1 MIAKLNGVLDT
12 FRENGAVINVGGV
25 GYFIFASSRTLSAL
39 GDLGALVTV
48 HVETHVREDHIHL
61 FGFITEDERFWFQLL
76 QTVQGVGAKAALAIL
91 SALSPNEVAD
101 SIIALDKLN
110 LSRADGVG
118 PKLAARIIN
127 ELKDKSIIVPSSE
140 IKSSQLTPS
149 SFNSTFEDAI
159 SAMVNLGYSR
169 VEAHKVATAVGA
181 ENSSDITLDQLISAS
196 LRELGS

>member
-25 GYFIFASSRTLSAL
+25 GYFIFASSRTLSEL

-101 SIIALDKLN
+101 SIIDLDKLN

-149 SFNSTFEDAI
+149 SFNCTFEDAI

-169 VEAHKVATAVGA
+169 VEAHKAATLVGA
-181 ENSSDITLDQLISAS
+181 ENSSEITLDQLISSS